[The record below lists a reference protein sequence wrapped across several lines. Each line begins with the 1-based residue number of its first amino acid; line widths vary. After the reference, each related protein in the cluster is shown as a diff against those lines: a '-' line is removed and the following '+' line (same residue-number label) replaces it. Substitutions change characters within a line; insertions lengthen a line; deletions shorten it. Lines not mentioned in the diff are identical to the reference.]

1 MAITHTHKLREKV
14 EVETVTDAMHTRS
27 KGVTAYHH
35 THHCLSKGLSSIPVF
50 LNCCHSWHSLCMHV
64 SYSNILTY
72 MLVAP
77 SPVHLH
83 FYSLWSLTC
92 AKKGKMLV
100 IIQIFNYTAILESSQ
115 PSLNSL
121 LNVRNAQL
129 KAQKGWNYYCIAKP
143 NVDRMN

>member
-1 MAITHTHKLREKV
+1 MQTFIVCLLKTHLFSYVRGGSWLPLSPSPDCRAVVWLLNTHKLREKV

-64 SYSNILTY
+64 SYSIILTY

-92 AKKGKMLV
+92 AKV
-100 IIQIFNYTAILESSQ
+100 
-115 PSLNSL
+115 
-121 LNVRNAQL
+121 
-129 KAQKGWNYYCIAKP
+129 
-143 NVDRMN
+143 